1 MARDSTGCSSGV
13 ERSPGMGVALVPSP
27 ALGRMTG
34 LKLEGWDWR
43 GWRDG
48 CLSAQW
54 GESFH
59 WEGEEVMEHV
69 GVMLSTV

>member
-1 MARDSTGCSSGV
+1 
-13 ERSPGMGVALVPSP
+13 
-27 ALGRMTG
+27 MTG